1 MKLVDNLDE
10 LRKTIILNNLVPCT
24 PIDDVKFF
32 YGPVRDYIKHL
43 RTLGLGDRV
52 LMVFH
57 DVTCL
62 VPAESSTYI
71 YLKGGVY
78 VNE

>member
-10 LRKTIILNNLVPCT
+10 LQKTIILNNLVPCM
-24 PIDDVKFF
+24 PIDDVT
-32 YGPVRDYIKHL
+32 Y
-43 RTLGLGDRV
+43 
-52 LMVFH
+52 
-57 DVTCL
+57 L